1 MSSEHEELVKRIA
14 ALEAELAQLK
24 SELPPPRK
32 EFVPRAPIPRFD
44 PTENFRLPAD
54 AAHEMAKVVKDPP
67 KDKGFNAHAWAQTKI
82 GSPGGFGP
90 ADKRGWQ
97 TGAAKVRP
105 EEKLEVPKPPWSG
118 WSK

>member
-1 MSSEHEELVKRIA
+1 MAENEELVKRIA

-24 SELPPPRK
+24 AELPPPVK

-67 KDKGFNAHAWAQTKI
+67 KDKGDKGFNAHAWAQTKM
-82 GSPGGFGP
+82 GGPGGFGP
-90 ADKRGWQ
+90 ASASGWQ
-97 TGAAKVRP
+97 KGAARVRP
-105 EEKLEVPKPPWSG
+105 DEKM
-118 WSK
+118 